1 MALTIDLNGQ
11 TVDAS
16 SCKAKVYGNL
26 TIQDS
31 KGTGIIDA
39 GSQGQAIEIKA
50 NASLT
55 LKGGT
60 IKTTGYGAVR
70 TAGKSFFT
78 MTGGVLEGAPAIQV
92 IGGTLN
98 ITGGQVKA
106 ATNSYA
112 AIESSS
118 SAALTIGEAVS
129 GTQTQEQAQKVYVAS
144 VNPQKGDVVFNSGVI
159 GKVTG
164 KFGPNALLSGWFE
177 SDITA
182 QLPSGKNLQTHC
194 GHQLLPGAGPGAAR
208 RSRPNR
214 RGVVCNASGGNC
226 RAEKRPDPDPA
237 AGLQRRK
244 DFVGKCIR
252 RYH

>member
-1 MALTIDLNGQ
+1 
-11 TVDAS
+11 
-16 SCKAKVYGNL
+16 
-26 TIQDS
+26 
-31 KGTGIIDA
+31 
-39 GSQGQAIEIKA
+39 
-50 NASLT
+50 
-55 LKGGT
+55 
-60 IKTTGYGAVR
+60 
-70 TAGKSFFT
+70 

-182 QLPSGKNLQTHC
+182 QLPSGKIC
-194 GHQLLPGAGPGAAR
+194 KPIAGTSYYQVQALEQQDAAAQID
-208 RSRPNR
+208 
-214 RGVVCNASGGNC
+214 GVLYATVPGGNC

-237 AGLQRRK
+237 AGLQRRNH
-244 DFVGKCIR
+244 FVGKCIR